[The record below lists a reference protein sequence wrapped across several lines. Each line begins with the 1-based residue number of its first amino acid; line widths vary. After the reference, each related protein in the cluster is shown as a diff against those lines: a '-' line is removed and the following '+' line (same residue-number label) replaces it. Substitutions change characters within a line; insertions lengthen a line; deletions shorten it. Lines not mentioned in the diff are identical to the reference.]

1 MDNFE
6 KVEKLRERA
15 AVSYEEAKEA
25 LEASNWDILDA
36 MVLLEKQGK
45 TDGPRKSSYST
56 DYDQQEEYTP
66 VTKTVY
72 DEKREKGRAA
82 RSIKGLFKDFIRIC
96 KENSFCVTRKG
107 KEILRVPVSVLILLL
122 IFFWK
127 LVLPVLLVG
136 LFLGFQYSFDG
147 KDELKKANELMNSA
161 GNMAEQLKKEFSED
175 KGQKEEAEMKAEAAE
190 TPAEE
195 AEAAAEVTEEEN
207 METE

>member
-15 AVSYEEAKEA
+15 SVSYEEAKAA
-25 LEASNWDILDA
+25 LEESGWDILDA

-45 TDGPRKSSYST
+45 TNGPQKTSYST

-82 RSIKGLFKDFIRIC
+82 RSIRGLFKDFIRIC
-96 KENSFCVTRKG
+96 KENAFCITRKG
-107 KEILRVPVSVLILLL
+107 KEIVRVPVSVLILAL

-127 LVLPVLLVG
+127 IVLPVLLIG

-147 KDELKKANELMNSA
+147 KDELKKANDLMNSA
-161 GNMAEQLKKEFSED
+161 GNMAEHIKKEFFEE
-175 KGQKEEAEMKAEAAE
+175 KAEKEEKEETEAEETVVDAAE
-190 TPAEE
+190 ET
-195 AEAAAEVTEEEN
+195 AAEEEN
-207 METE
+207 NGQE